1 MLRTI
6 MHHMERRLHSRD
18 ESLRNPLPFDWGLE
32 HLRVAD
38 SDASQRAQLEQFT
51 NESIRDSQIFFAPV
65 PASVS
70 DFDFDGHWLRFESPI
85 QSSFPENNT
94 VSGRFFD
101 FYNSK
106 AAVIIAP
113 HWNAQ
118 PDAYIAV

>member
-6 MHHMERRLHSRD
+6 MHYMEKRLHARD
-18 ESLRNPLPFDWGLE
+18 ESLRNALPFDWGLE
-32 HLRVAD
+32 HLQVAD
-38 SDASQRAQLEQFT
+38 SAASQRARLQHFT
-51 NESIRDSQIFFAPV
+51 NESIRDSESFFAPA
-65 PASVS
+65 PTGPS

-94 VSGRFFD
+94 ASGRFFASD
-101 FYNSK
+101 HSK

-118 PDAYIAV
+118 PDAYI